1 MHRLE
6 SAHHTLSFLSLS
18 PMKQT
23 EPTQDPKI
31 LIESAKRG
39 DKGAFEQMYRLY
51 FTPVYRYIFLR
62 VKDKSEVELLAQD
75 VFIKVYKSLS
85 TYEVKT
91 ASPLSYFFTI
101 ARNTI
106 IDYWRKNRH
115 QVSFGK
121 EDILLQIPDKE
132 AQPHEAS
139 EKRVMAEHLYRAI
152 NKLSH
157 EQREAIIEKYFNSV
171 PNSEIAKVMGKS
183 EEAVRQLQSRG
194 LKSLRELLVH
204 VISN

>member
-1 MHRLE
+1 
-6 SAHHTLSFLSLS
+6 
-18 PMKQT
+18 MKQA
-23 EPTQDPKI
+23 EQNQDPKI
-31 LIESAKRG
+31 LIEAAKRG
-39 DKGAFEQMYRLY
+39 DKAAFDRIYEMY

-62 VKDKSEVELLAQD
+62 VKDKTEVELLAQD

-121 EDILLQIPDKE
+121 EDILLQLPDKE
-132 AQPHEAS
+132 SLPDAVAEQ
-139 EKRVMAEHLYRAI
+139 RVMSEHLYKAL

-157 EQREAIIEKYFNSV
+157 EQREALVEKYFNNV
-171 PNSEIAKVMGKS
+171 PNKEIAKVMGKS
-183 EEAVRQLQSRG
+183 EEAVRQLQSRA
-194 LKSLRELLVH
+194 LKALREHLVH
-204 VISN
+204 IASN

>member
-1 MHRLE
+1 
-6 SAHHTLSFLSLS
+6 
-18 PMKQT
+18 MKQA
-23 EPTQDPKI
+23 ESNQDPKM
-31 LIESAKRG
+31 LIEAAKRG
-39 DKGAFEQMYRLY
+39 DRRAFDRIYELY

-75 VFIKVYKSLS
+75 VFIKVYKSLG
-85 TYEVKT
+85 TYELKT
-91 ASPLSYFFTI
+91 SSPLSYFFTI

-121 EDILLQIPDKE
+121 EDIMLQLPDKE
-132 AQPHEAS
+132 PSPSENS
-139 EKRVMAEHLYRAI
+139 EKRLMSEHLLRAI

-157 EQREAIIEKYFNSV
+157 EQREAIVLKYFNSV
-171 PNSEIAKVMGKS
+171 PNKDIAQAMGKS

-194 LKSLRELLVH
+194 LRALREHLVH
-204 VISN
+204 LTSN